1 MNKKKLYNEDYEE
14 LEELEE
20 LTKTDYKKLYEEDYD
35 NSVKNFIQL
44 KETYK
49 PPHKPR
55 TKSANYNKTFVVKKN
70 KFCFTEGD
78 LLPVTNETNT
88 KYLNKIKE
96 TYPNFNND
104 CNLLKKTSTG
114 IFFDDNIKNENINNF
129 KVKKGGVNSFPIN
142 QNDHIFTDPV
152 LLAQIPLLIAN
163 VDIPGQYT
171 LSYYA
176 CDALHNIT
184 KLSNNIIQ
192 RFLDMSN
199 QDFDNAVRNNERN
212 VNTYEDLIRYMR
224 QNKTLRTKTY
234 TFDIV
239 QYTQETYNYWKPT
252 TGGNNYTF
260 TKEYNFYDYNKSFIL
275 GFEALQFKFYND
287 NNYTNFMN
295 SQRNYLHH
303 LSSIKKQTIKDYIK
317 KHSFYYF
324 ISPFKTNT
332 FDIATIKQL
341 ADAGADSD
349 EIGNSFSD
357 NIYIYVKNNMDT
369 GSRGNSGDQ
378 NKYDTLKNDFK
389 EKYLNSQLVT
399 EIKCHPFYFELDNID
414 WQIILKKF
422 MDDVNNIIIEAP
434 ATEYP
439 LLIYRGSDIN
449 YMDNGAGN
457 NVFISNR
464 ISSFSL
470 NFNAAKTVFYTT
482 PQSLIYR
489 ALLCP
494 GAKGLFITSI
504 ASEDDI
510 KHEMEF
516 LIPEG
521 QPMIFDRQSTGFNDI
536 GDTWNSVNMLNNLHL
551 TDDNKFNSHGYIII
565 PPSP

>member
-1 MNKKKLYNEDYEE
+1 
-14 LEELEE
+14 
-20 LTKTDYKKLYEEDYD
+20 
-35 NSVKNFIQL
+35 
-44 KETYK
+44 
-49 PPHKPR
+49 
-55 TKSANYNKTFVVKKN
+55 
-70 KFCFTEGD
+70 
-78 LLPVTNETNT
+78 
-88 KYLNKIKE
+88 
-96 TYPNFNND
+96 
-104 CNLLKKTSTG
+104 
-114 IFFDDNIKNENINNF
+114 
-129 KVKKGGVNSFPIN
+129 
-142 QNDHIFTDPV
+142 
-152 LLAQIPLLIAN
+152 LLIAN

-171 LSYYA
+171 QSYYA
-176 CDALHNIT
+176 CDKSYDIA

-212 VNTYEDLIRYMR
+212 VNTYEDLMRYMR
-224 QNKTLRTKTY
+224 QNKTLTTKKY
-234 TFDIV
+234 IFDIV

-252 TGGNNYTF
+252 TGGNNYKF
-260 TKEYNFYDYNKSFIL
+260 TKEYNFYDYNKNYIL
-275 GFEALQFKFYND
+275 GFEALQFKFYIED
-287 NNYTNFMN
+287 NYTNFMN
-295 SQRNYLHH
+295 SQRNYIHR

-332 FDIATIKQL
+332 FDIAAIKQL
-341 ADAGADSD
+341 ADAGVDSNH
-349 EIGNSFSD
+349 IGNSFSD
-357 NIYIYVKNNMDT
+357 NIYIYVNNDLDAE
-369 GSRGNSGDQ
+369 SRRKSTNQ
-378 NKYDTLKNDFK
+378 NNYDYLKNDFK

-399 EIKCHPFYFELDNID
+399 EITCHDFYFELDNMD

-422 MDDVNNIIIEAP
+422 MDDVNKIIIEAP

-449 YMDNGAGN
+449 YMAGAAVN

-521 QPMIFDRQSTGFNDI
+521 QPMIFDAQQSDGYNDVK
-536 GDTWNSVNMLNNLHL
+536 DTWNSVNMLNNLHL

-565 PPSP
+565 PPMI